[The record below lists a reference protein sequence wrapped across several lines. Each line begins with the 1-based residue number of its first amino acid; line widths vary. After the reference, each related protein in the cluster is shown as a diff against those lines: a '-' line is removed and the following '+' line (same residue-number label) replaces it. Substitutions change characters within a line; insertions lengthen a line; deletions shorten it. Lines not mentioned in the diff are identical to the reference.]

1 MFKWIKLKELCFH
14 TNLVYMHE
22 FKEIL
27 IKGIYYIIFLT
38 LIHRKLTSIRI

>member
-27 IKGIYYIIFLT
+27 IKGIYYIIIFNFNT
-38 LIHRKLTSIRI
+38 PQAHKY